1 MLKRWL
7 NRAEP
12 IGCHIGGGRVRLA
25 QVQGPSSAQTR
36 IVAAERPLSG
46 GADGDP
52 AAHDAAVAALLADM
66 LRSSPFRG
74 SRVVSCP
81 PPGAARYVTMRLAPM
96 PAADLAHAAHWKLA
110 NDLGVGTGEFKSAV
124 LNVVEVRDAGKQKT
138 EAVVVSATLAHLD
151 RHVAVIAAAGLE
163 HVAIDDPA
171 CAVSRSTG
179 VALDAGGMA
188 AASAD
193 ARVVLDLRDDE
204 AFLAI
209 ATGADLS
216 FVRPV
221 GDGLSQLNKTLAD
234 LLEVTPAEALELQ
247 TKVLAAVRA
256 GGGGDDVARPANWAF
271 AVPFQRARE
280 AIADASR
287 MYGREL
293 ARQVAL
299 AMYYYSTAAT
309 SAAPA
314 TGVVVSDRTIDP
326 AVLEAVTV
334 QSGIDLAAFDPPAF
348 DPAASTPWAALPATD
363 AGRDPSTWATAV
375 GLSLY
380 EHGPA
385 PAKEAA

>member
-25 QVQGPSSAQTR
+25 QVQPSSLPDGPR
-36 IVAAERPLSG
+36 IVAAERPLPEMP
-46 GADGDP
+46 ADNPAGYDP
-52 AAHDAAVAALLADM
+52 AAVAAI
-66 LRSSPFRG
+66 LREMVRSAPFRG
-74 SRVVSCP
+74 SRVVTCP
-81 PPGAARYVTMRLAPM
+81 PPGAARYATMRLAPM
-96 PAADLAHAAHWKLA
+96 PAAELAHAAHWKLA
-110 NDLGVGTGEFKSAV
+110 SDLGIGTAEFKSAV

-138 EAVVVSATLAHLD
+138 EAMVVSATLADLD
-151 RHVAVIAAAGLE
+151 RHVESVAAAGLE
-163 HVAIDDPA
+163 QIAIDDPA
-171 CAVSRSTG
+171 CAVCRCTG
-179 VALDAGGMA
+179 IALDGTGT
-188 AASAD
+188 D
-193 ARVVLDLRDDE
+193 ATSDSRVVLDLRDEE
-204 AFLAI
+204 AFLAV
-209 ATGADLS
+209 ATGAELS

-221 GDGLSQLNKTLAD
+221 GPGLSQLNKTLAD

-247 TKVLAAVRA
+247 NKVLPAVRIS
-256 GGGGDDVARPANWAF
+256 GGGDDVTRPANWAF
-271 AVPFQRARE
+271 AVSFQRARE

-309 SAAPA
+309 AAAPS

-334 QSGIDLAAFDPPAF
+334 QSGIDLAAFNPAGRN
-348 DPAASTPWAALPATD
+348 AWATLLAGEP
-363 AGRDPSTWATAV
+363 GRDPATWATAV

-380 EHGPA
+380 DFGLPG
-385 PAKEAA
+385 AKEAA